1 MQRIELSAFGLENL
15 QLLEAPVPEPGIG
28 EVRIKV
34 GACSIN
40 YRDFMIASGF
50 YKTDIPMPLVPLS
63 DCAGTIDAVGA
74 GVADFSVG
82 ERVVSL
88 LWQDWEAGPLEAL
101 KRTRSTGCEAPGVLS
116 EYVVLPVN
124 AIVPAPLRLSDAE
137 AACLPAAG
145 LTAFAA
151 LTTFGELRAGGTVLT
166 LGTGGVSL
174 FALQFA
180 KAMGATVVIT
190 SSSDEK
196 LARAK
201 ALGADHTINYA
212 TELNWG
218 ERCFDLT
225 GGADVVIET
234 AGAGTLTQSMAAVAY
249 SGRIAYI
256 GALAGMAGEANLMP
270 LVLKN
275 ASIHGITVSHREDHR
290 RMTRFIDG
298 HGIKPVID
306 HVYDLAGGIEAI
318 KAIASGRHFGKLVVA
333 LN

>member
-1 MQRIELSAFGLENL
+1 MQRVELSAFGLENL
-15 QLLEAPVPEPGIG
+15 LLKEAAVPEPGRG

-50 YKTDIPMPLVPLS
+50 YKTDICMPLVPLS
-63 DCAGTIDAVGA
+63 DCAGTVDAVGED
-74 GVADFSVG
+74 VVDVVVG
-82 ERVVSL
+82 DRVVSL
-88 LWQDWEAGPLEAL
+88 LWQDWEEGPLKAT

-116 EYVVLPVN
+116 EYVVLPAN
-124 AIVPAPLRLSDAE
+124 AVVRAPATLNDAE

-151 LTTFGELRAGGTVLT
+151 LTTLGELRAGGTLLT

-180 KAMGATVVIT
+180 KAMGAKVVIT

-201 ALGADHTINYA
+201 ALGADHTINYITDA
-212 TELNWG
+212 TWG
-218 ERCFDLT
+218 ERCFELT

-234 AGAGTLTQSMAAVAY
+234 AGAGTLAQSMAAVAY

-256 GALAGMAGEANLMP
+256 GALAGMVGEANLMP

-275 ASIHGITVSHREDHR
+275 ASIHGITVSHKEDHR
-290 RMTRFIDG
+290 RMTRFIDA

-306 HVYDLAGGIEAI
+306 REFDLAGGIAGI
-318 KAIASGRHFGKLVVA
+318 KAIASGQHFGKLVIR
-333 LN
+333 L